1 MNDDLSAGFPEP
13 DQMRAAAESA
23 CALLKVLSN
32 PDRLMLLCELSQG
45 ERCVRDLEAALD
57 IRQPTLSQQ
66 LGVLRD
72 NALVRTRRDG
82 KNIHYSLD
90 SPAAIAVMGA
100 LYEQFCGPAAKG
112 RRDAA

>member
-1 MNDDLSAGFPEP
+1 MNDDLSAGLPEP

-32 PDRLMLLCELSQG
+32 PDRLLLLCELSQG
-45 ERCVRDLEAALD
+45 ERCVSDLETTLD

-90 SPAAIAVMGA
+90 SPAAIAVMGV

>member
-1 MNDDLSAGFPEP
+1 MNDDLSAGLPEP
-13 DQMRAAAESA
+13 DSMRAAADSA
-23 CALLKVLSN
+23 CALLKVMSN
-32 PDRLMLLCELSQG
+32 PDRLLLLCELSQG
-45 ERCVRDLEAALD
+45 ERCVSDLETALD

-72 NALVRTRRDG
+72 NALVRTRREG

-90 SPAAIAVMGA
+90 SPAAIAVMGV
-100 LYEQFCGPAAKG
+100 LYEQFCGPTAKG